1 MIRPS
6 ATGVKGTYNLE
17 PRQGRI
23 FVTRH
28 VKDRSRLLIA
38 AASLALVWTDVQ
50 AQKPASADVA
60 AAMSGT
66 WKLNRDLSDSLSAPG
81 GGARRGGALFA
92 TASPVVQRGG
102 RGGGGGGSSPTSSA
116 DLTPEEL
123 ADQAAI
129 RQLQAVPEVITIKAA
144 PDSVSFSDARGER
157 TYPATG
163 KKITVD
169 IGAAKVNVKT
179 GWDKSSLKQ
188 EFSTPKA
195 NLTQVWQVDDRNH
208 LVLKTKVESL
218 TMVSREVK
226 TIFDKQ

>member
-1 MIRPS
+1 
-6 ATGVKGTYNLE
+6 
-17 PRQGRI
+17 
-23 FVTRH
+23 VTRH
-28 VKDRSRLLIA
+28 VKNRSRLLVA
-38 AASLALVWTDVQ
+38 AASLALVWTDVH
-50 AQKPASADVA
+50 AQKAPPADVA
-60 AAMSGT
+60 TAMSGT

-81 GGARRGGALFA
+81 RGGRGGALFSM
-92 TASPVVQRGG
+92 ASPVAQRGG
-102 RGGGGGGSSPTSSA
+102 RGGGGGASPTSSA

-123 ADQAAI
+123 AAQAAI
-129 RQLQAVPEVITIKAA
+129 RQLQGVPEVITIKAA

-163 KKITVD
+163 KKITID

-195 NLTQVWQVDDRNH
+195 SLTQVWQVDDSNH

-226 TIFDKQ
+226 TVFDRQ

>member
-1 MIRPS
+1 
-6 ATGVKGTYNLE
+6 
-17 PRQGRI
+17 
-23 FVTRH
+23 VTRH
-28 VKDRSRLLIA
+28 VKNRSRLLVA
-38 AASLALVWTDVQ
+38 AASLALVWTDVH
-50 AQKPASADVA
+50 AQKATPADVA
-60 AAMSGT
+60 TAMSGT

-81 GGARRGGALFA
+81 RGGGRGGALFSM
-92 TASPVVQRGG
+92 ASPVAQRGG
-102 RGGGGGGSSPTSSA
+102 RGGGGGASPTSSA

-123 ADQAAI
+123 AAQAAI

-157 TYPATG
+157 TYPANG

-195 NLTQVWQVDDRNH
+195 SLTQVWQVDDTNH

-226 TIFDKQ
+226 TVFDRQ

>member
-1 MIRPS
+1 
-6 ATGVKGTYNLE
+6 
-17 PRQGRI
+17 
-23 FVTRH
+23 VTRH
-28 VKDRSRLLIA
+28 VKIRSCLLIA
-38 AASLALVWTDVQ
+38 AASLALVWTDVH
-50 AQKPASADVA
+50 AQKASPADVA
-60 AAMSGT
+60 TAMSGT

-81 GGARRGGALFA
+81 RGGGRGGALFA
-92 TASPVVQRGG
+92 MASPVAQRGG
-102 RGGGGGGSSPTSSA
+102 RGGGGGASPTSSA

-123 ADQAAI
+123 AAQAAI

-144 PDSVSFSDARGER
+144 ADSVSFSDARGER
-157 TYPATG
+157 TYPANG

-195 NLTQVWQVDDRNH
+195 NLTQVWQVDDSNH

-226 TIFDKQ
+226 TVFDKE

>member
-1 MIRPS
+1 M
-6 ATGVKGTYNLE
+6 
-17 PRQGRI
+17 
-23 FVTRH
+23 TRH
-28 VKDRSRLLIA
+28 VKNRSCLLIA
-38 AASLALVWTDVQ
+38 AASLALVWTDVH
-50 AQKPASADVA
+50 AQKASPADVA
-60 AAMSGT
+60 TGMSGT

-81 GGARRGGALFA
+81 RGGGRGGALFA
-92 TASPVVQRGG
+92 MASPVAQRGG
-102 RGGGGGGSSPTSSA
+102 RGGGGGASPTSSA

-123 ADQAAI
+123 AAQAAI

-144 PDSVSFSDARGER
+144 ADSVSFSDARGER
-157 TYPATG
+157 TYPANG

-195 NLTQVWQVDDRNH
+195 NLTQVWQVDDSNH

-226 TIFDKQ
+226 TVFDKQ